1 MAGCCCGGLTRRELL
16 RYALLGAGAWA
27 AGPLDALAAPPTKAV
42 GNTGSG
48 GMAEAAGP
56 LRALIQ
62 RYASQKDDPWTMM
75 HGVRAFGKGFMLD
88 EGPAVDYLCANFLKE
103 QAVGGTRYLS
113 MPGEAEGHANT
124 LLKTFLEA
132 GVSLDHPIT
141 AVGRRRTVGDLL
153 MSAKKLFTFDP
164 SLSVLD
170 KSRDEIAWSIIAFS
184 ITTPPD
190 QDVWKNAH
198 GQEIRLREI
207 VATGFSTVE
216 KASTDY
222 RSAMQK
228 GIMPAWKDRIG
239 NFTCGGTH
247 LIYSLAV
254 AVRYGHLGQEGRRS
268 LARVLDL
275 LIWRL
280 KADPYLADRYFEMV
294 AKTSVGDKSRPYRLD
309 TRLKFLGHSME
320 VLNYVK
326 TFGLFTPNAA
336 QRAEIRVAAETLAG
350 AILDV
355 SRLEVGAI
363 SRENRRLYHLLVGD
377 ACHAY
382 HGLEMARGVNQA

>member
-1 MAGCCCGGLTRRELL
+1 MGCCCGGLTRRDLL

-27 AGPLDALAAPPTKAV
+27 AGPLSALAAPPVGVAV
-42 GNTGSG
+42 NTGSG
-48 GMAEAAGP
+48 GVAEAVGP

-62 RYASQKDDPWTMM
+62 RYASKKDDPWTMM
-75 HGVRAFGKGFMLD
+75 HGVRAFGKGFTLD
-88 EGPAVDYLCANFLKE
+88 EGPAVDYLCAHFLKE
-103 QAVGGTRYLS
+103 KEVAGARYLS

-132 GVSLDHPIT
+132 GVSLDHPIM

-153 MSAKKLFTFDP
+153 TGAKQLFTFDP
-164 SLSVLD
+164 SLSLLD
-170 KSRDEIAWSIIAFS
+170 KSRDEMAWSIIAFS

-207 VATGFSTVE
+207 VATGFSVVE
-216 KASTDY
+216 QASADY

-228 GIMPAWKDRIG
+228 GIMPTWKDRIG

-254 AVRYGHLGQEGRRS
+254 AVRFGYLGQEGRRR
-268 LARVLDL
+268 LARLLDL

-280 KADPYLADRYFEMV
+280 KADPHLADRYFEMV
-294 AKTSVGDKSRPYRLD
+294 VKTSGDRARPYQLD
-309 TRLKFLGHSME
+309 TRLKFIGHSME
-320 VLNYVK
+320 ILNYAK
-326 TFGLFTPNAA
+326 MFGLFTPNAA
-336 QRAEIRVAAETLAG
+336 QQAQIHAAKETLAG
-350 AILDV
+350 TILDV
-355 SRLEVGAI
+355 SRLEVGAM
-363 SRENRRLYHLLVGD
+363 SGANRRLYHLLVGD

-382 HGLEMARGVNQA
+382 HGLEMARGVNQV